1 MTYRRLAKA
10 IRLATRWHD
19 GEDREGDHPL
29 PYVTHPMEV
38 LLNLRYVGGVT
49 DEDLLCAAALHDVV
63 EETNVKVSEIAE
75 ELGDRVG
82 ALVKE
87 LTRGEPPSSET
98 QGKSKDEVWQ
108 IRAELLLSEISKMSP
123 DAQRIKLA
131 DRLANLEDAYRT
143 KQGYKLERY
152 LWQTG
157 RITEIVSR
165 DVCPGLWDAIIK
177 LLPGRS
183 K

>member
-10 IRLATRWHD
+10 IRLAVRWHD
-19 GEDREGDHPL
+19 GEDREGHHPL

-38 LLNLRYVGGVT
+38 LLNLRYVGGET

-63 EETNVKVSEIAE
+63 EETDVKVSEIADE
-75 ELGDRVG
+75 VGERVG

-87 LTRGEPPSSET
+87 LTRGEPPASET
-98 QGKSKDEVWQ
+98 QGKSKDEIWQ
-108 IRAELLLSEISKMSP
+108 IRAELLLEEISKMSP
-123 DAQRIKLA
+123 AAQRVKLA
-131 DRLANLEDAYRT
+131 DRLSNLEDAYRT

-152 LWQTG
+152 IWQTR
-157 RITEIVSR
+157 RITEIVPR
-165 DVCPGLWDAIIK
+165 EVCPGLWDAIVDK
-177 LLPGRS
+177 LPHP